1 MKKFL
6 SIILLVA
13 MCLTM
18 SIPAFASGI
27 EPQSSS
33 EEEFSLADAT
43 EILGVDAEELASMKI

>member
-33 EEEFSLADAT
+33 EEEFSLANAT